1 MSKTRKT
8 HVVTTGFLSL
18 AIVMQPLAGLAS
30 PGGVTFTDIAAGDR
44 AGITYR
50 RRPTPEY
57 VAIYDAIKAR
67 PIFHRSQLH
76 EIPFKDRGAPGVAIL
91 DYDGDGDLDLYVTNG
106 PGAANSLYS
115 NRLRET
121 GMVSFVDVAASAGVA
136 ASDQDSTGVCYG
148 DIDNDGDPDLLV
160 LGNMEP
166 NRLFENRGN
175 GTFRDVS
182 TASGVGNVSRGAL
195 SCAMGDIDNDGRLD
209 IAVANGFDRS
219 NQRPIFTVAYAENH
233 PNQLLRNLGGNRF
246 EDVSA
251 ESGFLDLDLPPGSPA
266 RAATI
271 TWAVA
276 MVDIDLDG
284 DVDIVHGDDS
294 GVAPPLHGFVQLFEN
309 DGTGHF
315 TNRTMERGL
324 DRIGFWMGFSFGD
337 FDSDGRM
344 DLFST
349 SVGNHFTEL
358 AVPAPPPNIPDNS
371 YESTYFL
378 QNADGTF
385 TSGPDLAGL
394 QHWTFGWGTSA
405 IDYDNDADTDI
416 VFHGGMDPGLFVIT
430 APGVIMENDGNA
442 GFSRDFMALADS
454 TNHVRRTVDGVA
466 TGDLDGNGFDD
477 IVSVSEFDLWG
488 APLELA
494 PPLDSEF
501 DVDAF
506 LVRNFT
512 PIDPDETM
520 GEAQEFRWT
529 GIEFPHDGTLS
540 VELNNGENRN
550 RSVQVELVGGKDLL
564 QGGRVN
570 RDGIGAVIEFT
581 PRKGEPVLHPVLG
594 GSSYASQN
602 SLIAT
607 FGLGQKKRGT
617 LDVLWPGGV
626 RNRLYDVMAGEMVR
640 MPEIPCSYDSD
651 MPLRAYRRCVEKA
664 LDELIQ
670 AGAIERKM
678 RCSLLSSALRAYREA
693 HAGERPCRPGCRPH
707 RPGDD
712 EQPGRHECRPNRPCD
727 GQPSCHEPCQRSC
740 QTPGRHECRPN
751 RCDGRQPGHRRCQ
764 KHCRH
769 ECRPKRPGDGQQPGW
784 RTCSPRRHGPCD
796 GESQY
801 GRDSSETL

>member
-1 MSKTRKT
+1 MSRPRKI
-8 HVVTTGFLSL
+8 HVVTTGFLTLS
-18 AIVMQPLAGLAS
+18 IVMQPLAGLAS
-30 PGGVTFTDIAAGDR
+30 PGGVTFTDIAAGDG

-50 RRPTPEY
+50 RAPTPEY
-57 VAIYDAIKAR
+57 VAIYDALKAQ
-67 PIFHRSQLH
+67 PIFLKSELP

-91 DYDGDGDLDLYVTNG
+91 DYDSDGDLDIYATNG

-121 GMVSFVDVAASAGVA
+121 GTVSFVDVAASAGVA

-148 DIDNDGDPDLLV
+148 DLDNDDDPDLLV
-160 LGNMEP
+160 LGNMDP
-166 NRLFENRGN
+166 NRLYENRGN
-175 GTFRDVS
+175 GTFRDIS
-182 TASGVGNVSRGAL
+182 MASGVGNVSLGAM

-209 IAVANGFDRS
+209 IAIVNGFDRS
-219 NQRPIFTVAYAENH
+219 NQRPIFTVPYAENH

-251 ESGFLDLDLPPGSPA
+251 SSGFLDLDLPPGSPA

-271 TWAVA
+271 SWAVA

-294 GVAPPLHGFVQLFEN
+294 GQAAPVHGFVQLFEN

-324 DRIGFWMGFSFGD
+324 DRIGFWMGFSFAD
-337 FDSDGRM
+337 FNSDGRM

-349 SVGNHFTEL
+349 SVGNHFAPL
-358 AVPAPPPNIPDNS
+358 AVTPAPDPSIPDNS
-371 YESTYFL
+371 FESTYFL

-385 TSGPDLAGL
+385 TSGPDLVGSR
-394 QHWTFGWGTSA
+394 HWDFGWGTSA

-416 VFHGGMDPGLFVIT
+416 VYHGGMDQGLFVLT
-430 APGVIMENDGNA
+430 TPGLIMENDGEAN
-442 GFSRDFMALADS
+442 FSRDFMALAGS

-488 APLELA
+488 TPLTLA
-494 PPLDSEF
+494 PPLESEF
-501 DVDAF
+501 DVDAYYV
-506 LVRNFT
+506 LNFT
-512 PIDPDETM
+512 PVDPDETL
-520 GEAQEFRWT
+520 GEADELRWT
-529 GIEFPHDGTLS
+529 GVEFPHDGTLS
-540 VELNNGENRN
+540 VELNGGENRN
-550 RSVQVELVGGKDLL
+550 RSVQIELMGSKGLIPS
-564 QGGRVN
+564 GRVN

-607 FGLGQKKRGT
+607 LGLGRQRRGT

-626 RNRLYDVMAGEMVR
+626 RNRLYDVKAGEMVR

-651 MPLRAYRRCVEKA
+651 LSFRAYKRCVEKA
-664 LDELIQ
+664 LGALIES
-670 AGAIERKM
+670 GAIKGKM

-693 HAGERPCRPGCRPH
+693 RA
-707 RPGDD
+707 D
-712 EQPGRHECRPNRPCD
+712 EHPGRPTCRRHRPCD
-727 GQPSCHEPCQRSC
+727 GQKPDHV
-740 QTPGRHECRPN
+740 PGQN
-751 RCDGRQPGHRRCQ
+751 
-764 KHCRH
+764 
-769 ECRPKRPGDGQQPGW
+769 
-784 RTCSPRRHGPCD
+784 TCSPRPHRPCD
-796 GESQY
+796 
-801 GRDSSETL
+801 RDKPGHDTCSPRPHRPCDRDKPGHDMCSPRPHRPCDHDTRHRWRASEAL